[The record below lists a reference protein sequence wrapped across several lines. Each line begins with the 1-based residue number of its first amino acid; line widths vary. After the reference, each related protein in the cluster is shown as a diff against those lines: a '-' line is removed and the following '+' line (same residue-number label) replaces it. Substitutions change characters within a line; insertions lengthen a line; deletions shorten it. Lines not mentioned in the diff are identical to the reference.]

1 MDRIIV
7 YTSPVAP
14 LQKILAIK
22 DGQLIDQ
29 VGIWPNDLVET
40 IFAMVQ
46 KYDIQDIDFTGIK
59 SFALNFIEEMKQPSA
74 YNSNNLNINFV
85 EDKKTNG

>member
-7 YTSPVAP
+7 YASPVAP
-14 LQKILAIK
+14 LQKIMAIK

-29 VGIWPNDLVET
+29 VGIWPSYLVET

-46 KYDIQDIDFTGIK
+46 KYDIQDIDFTGLK
-59 SFALNFIEEMKQPSA
+59 SFALNFIEEMKQPNT
-74 YNSNNLNINFV
+74 YNFNNLNINFV
-85 EDKKTNG
+85 EENTNG